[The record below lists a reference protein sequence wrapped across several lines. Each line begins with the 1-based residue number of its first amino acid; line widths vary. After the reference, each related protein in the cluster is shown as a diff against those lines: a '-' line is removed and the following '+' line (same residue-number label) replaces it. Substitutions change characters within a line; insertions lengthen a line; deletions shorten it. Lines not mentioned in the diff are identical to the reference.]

1 MRVKKIDIQNA
12 VNVFGHIV
20 VGKVKDEQIRRTLAF
35 DYRELRKA
43 SRDIEQERSN
53 LVGKFREEFADEW
66 LEIQVLRNSGRPVVD
81 HDEFLRAEAAT
92 NQDIND
98 MFQEEAPE
106 LDLQKVSLDDFL
118 KYVRDGE
125 YTFEDLAVLDG
136 IVIE

>member
-1 MRVKKIDIQNA
+1 MKKIDIQNA
-12 VNVFGHIV
+12 VNVFGRIV

-43 SRDIEQERSN
+43 SRDIEQERSD